1 MKNIEINKLSDLL
14 WQIKDKEYLTQFLE
28 DILTEKEVHDITER
42 IQILRLL
49 KQ

>member
-1 MKNIEINKLSDLL
+1 MKKKGIISIVDIL
-14 WQIKDKEYLTQFLE
+14 WQIKDKKYMGEILE
-28 DILTEKEVHDITER
+28 DILTYKELKDITER